1 MLINRKTG
9 KASSTNYDSKILAAL
24 AYTKDETDGIAGLL
38 AKNGPKVLKHNK
50 LAYKDLRA
58 SASIYS
64 PSLARSQAKEF
75 IVVLAVLYE
84 KVMPKHK
91 LVTRQDFVKWV
102 VKEMANQTSEA
113 YREATRL
120 GFDALLHKKRST
132 RWWIDRL
139 NKLQS

>member
-1 MLINRKTG
+1 MLVNRKTG
-9 KASSTNYDSKILAAL
+9 KASSTNNDSRILAVL
-24 AYTKDETDGIAGLL
+24 AYIKGETDGIKGLL
-38 AKNGPKVLKHNK
+38 AKSGPKILKHNK
-50 LAYKDLRA
+50 LAYKDFRT
-58 SASIYS
+58 SASVYS
-64 PSLARSQAKEF
+64 HQLARLQAKQF

-113 YREATRL
+113 HREATRL
-120 GFDALLHKKRST
+120 GYDALLHKNRST